1 MTKQYYVYKVLPE
14 ALANKHK
21 NCAVYDGVFCCVD
34 SEETIRV
41 TTTIEL
47 DDVAALDVDTGDTA
61 AEIKADSEVTVPDT
75 DIGTP
80 LEDDKA
86 EARRLERVAA
96 RKAARVALRVEV
108 RKLARQK
115 ARKDARMAEAEAELA
130 NLKDDNHPM
139 EAMVVSRAQGK
150 HLFKAEVTEEI

>member
-1 MTKQYYVYKVLPE
+1 MYYIYNELPE
-14 ALANKHK
+14 TLASKYP
-21 NCAVYDGVFCCVD
+21 NCRFDNGVFVCGD
-34 SEETIRV
+34 SEETLRV
-41 TTTIEL
+41 TKTVEL

-61 AEIKADSEVTVPDT
+61 EEIKADSEVTVPDT
-75 DIGTP
+75 DLGTP

-115 ARKDARMAEAEAELA
+115 ARKDARMAQADDELVK
-130 NLKDDNHPM
+130 LKDVNHPRQ
-139 EAMVVSRAQGK
+139 AMQVSRAQGE
-150 HLFKAEVTEEI
+150 HLFKPEVTEE